1 LKTSN
6 EEQPVKLKKTR
17 LILLSVMA
25 LAPFAQA
32 QDEESAGLTM
42 STGIQIA
49 TGVNSERVALLLEVA
64 EGYFEDRE
72 YDSAIAALERALEID
87 PKNMQVRFILSR
99 DYLIAEKYAQA
110 EKILLALI
118 DEYPED
124 YLVKNNLAWL
134 YATATDP
141 AFRKGKEAVKLAREA
156 LVEAPFVHNI
166 WSTLS
171 EAYYVTQN
179 YERALRAGVQTLDLA
194 RNNLKELPPETE
206 AQYTLQIDKCS
217 RAWEAQKVV
226 ESLKDNAEA
235 TE

>member
-1 LKTSN
+1 M
-6 EEQPVKLKKTR
+6 KLKKTS
-17 LILLSVMA
+17 LILLSVIA
-25 LAPFAQA
+25 LVPFAQA
-32 QDEESAGLTM
+32 QDEESAGLTL
-42 STGIQIA
+42 STEIQ
-49 TGVNSERVALLLEVA
+49 TVTRVNSERVALLLDVA
-64 EGYFEDRE
+64 EGYFEDGN

-87 PKNMQVRFILSR
+87 PKNMQVRFIISR
-99 DYLIAEKYAQA
+99 DYLVAEKYAQA
-110 EKILLALI
+110 EKILLALV

-179 YERALRAGVQTLDLA
+179 YERAHRAAVQTLDLA
-194 RNNLKELPPETE
+194 RSNLKELLPETE
-206 AQYTLQIDKCS
+206 AQYTLQIEKCS
-217 RAWEAQKVV
+217 RAWEAQKVLD
-226 ESLKDNAEA
+226 SLKNDEA